1 MSSAIIRFAKN
12 GPNLYGSYSD
22 IQQVVDSKKRKCEEC
37 ACLLK
42 VNVKFGLK
50 T

>member
-22 IQQVVDSKKRKCEEC
+22 IQQVVDSKKCEEC

-42 VNVKFGLK
+42 VNVKLGLK